1 MVIATPLPDI
11 PAPSD
16 LVVERQWGPYRTSW
30 PVRLADTDQ
39 HRRLRLDAVARYM
52 QDIGFEHLDHTP
64 DGAVHQGWVVRR
76 NVIDVIA
83 PITFGADVTLSRWCA
98 ATSNRWCNMRV
109 RIEGSDGGLIE
120 TEAFLIHFDMD
131 SGLPSRMSDAFL
143 EPMLATTTEHRLR
156 WKAALP
162 TAVPAQASSR
172 EYPLRITDLD
182 WLGHVNN
189 AAYLGAVEELM
200 GDPDAPYRAIVE
212 YAKPLVMADS
222 LTLAST
228 ADGGVL
234 DAWFVVGDEVRA
246 SARVVAL
253 EQ

>member
-11 PAPSD
+11 PEPTA
-16 LVVERQWGPYRTSW
+16 LTAERGYGPYRASW

-39 HRRLRLDAVARYM
+39 HRRLRLDAIARYM
-52 QDIGFEHLDHTP
+52 QDIGYEHLDHTP
-64 DGAVHQGWVVRR
+64 DGDVHQGWVVRR
-76 NVIDVIA
+76 NVIDVIR
-83 PITFGADVTLSRWCA
+83 PIEFGSDVVLQRWCA

-109 RIEGSDGGLIE
+109 RIEGSDGGLVE
-120 TEAFLIHFDMD
+120 TEAFLIHFDTE

-162 TAVPAQASSR
+162 TAAPDDASER
-172 EYPLRITDLD
+172 EYPLRTVDLD

-200 GDPDAPYRAIVE
+200 GDREAPYRTIIE
-212 YAKPLVMADS
+212 YAKPLVLADP
-222 LTLAST
+222 LTLAT
-228 ADGGVL
+228 TTDG
-234 DAWFVVGDEVRA
+234 DALNVWFVVGEQARA
-246 SARVVAL
+246 SSRVEPL
-253 EQ
+253 R

>member
-11 PAPSD
+11 PEPTELS
-16 LVVERQWGPYRTSW
+16 VERGYGPYRASW

-39 HRRLRLDAVARYM
+39 HRRLRLDAVARYI
-52 QDIGFEHLDHTP
+52 QDIGYEHLGHTP
-64 DGAVHQGWVVRR
+64 GGDVHQGWVVRR

-83 PITFGADVTLSRWCA
+83 PIEFGADVVLQRWCA

-120 TEAFLIHFDMD
+120 TEAFLIHFDVE

-156 WKAALP
+156 WKPALAKTAADE
-162 TAVPAQASSR
+162 VEVR
-172 EYPLRITDLD
+172 DYPLRTIDLD

-200 GDPDAPYRAIVE
+200 GEQVVPYRTIVE
-212 YAKPLVMADS
+212 YAKPLVLADH

-228 ADGGVL
+228 ASEGGL
-234 DAWFVVGDEVRA
+234 DAWFVVGDDVRA
-246 SARVVAL
+246 SARVEPL
-253 EQ
+253 G

>member
-11 PAPSD
+11 PEATP
-16 LVVERQWGPYRTSW
+16 LVVERGWGPYTTSW

-39 HRRLRLDAVARYM
+39 HRRLRLDAIARYM

-64 DGAVHQGWVVRR
+64 DGKVHQGWVVRR
-76 NVIDVIA
+76 NVIDVIR
-83 PITFGADVTLSRWCA
+83 PIEFGADVTLRRWCA

-109 RIEGSDGGLIE
+109 RIDGSDGGLVE

-131 SGLPSRMSDAFL
+131 SGLPARMSDAFL

-162 TAVPAQASSR
+162 TTAADDALTR
-172 EYPLRITDLD
+172 EYPLRTTDLD

-189 AAYLGAVEELM
+189 AAYFAAVEDLVET
-200 GDPDAPYRAIVE
+200 PDKPFRTVVE
-212 YAKPLVMADS
+212 YAKSLVLADD
-222 LTLAST
+222 LTIASV
-228 ADGGVL
+228 ADGVGI
-234 DAWFVVGDEVRA
+234 DAWFIVGDEVRA
-246 SARVVAL
+246 SARVEEL
-253 EQ
+253 R